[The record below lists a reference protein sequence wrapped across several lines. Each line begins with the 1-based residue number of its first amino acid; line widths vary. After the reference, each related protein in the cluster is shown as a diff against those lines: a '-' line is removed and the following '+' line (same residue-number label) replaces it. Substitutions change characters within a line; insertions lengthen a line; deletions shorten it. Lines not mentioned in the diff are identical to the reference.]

1 MTPHPHRAPH
11 PRDRRRAGGPGPS
24 STTLQPKE
32 PVMAQVKPAS
42 RTPIPTRKAR
52 NGTLIIGG
60 GFGGAHVARLLGKAG
75 ATIVNPDASMLY
87 TPLLPEVAA
96 GAIEPRHAVVP
107 CGRCARMH

>member
-1 MTPHPHRAPH
+1 MVQ
-11 PRDRRRAGGPGPS
+11 D
-24 STTLQPKE
+24 
-32 PVMAQVKPAS
+32 KPAS

-107 CGRCARMH
+107 CGRCARMHN